1 MYPPQRSIASAS
13 QVLASKTHSTTSST
27 SSLLRQA
34 LSLAWSSPVS
44 PSLTLEWQAHTAT
57 RGFVFL
63 THVPCLNLSSLACK
77 ATAFTNG
84 LTSPLSIKKQ
94 KLKTQ
99 RQSNVAPSLLGD
111 SFSKMLSDCREL
123 MDKWGQTAAGVH
135 PLETAQAPVP
145 TLS

>member
-1 MYPPQRSIASAS
+1 MGCAYFNP
-13 QVLASKTHSTTSST
+13 KD
-27 SSLLRQA
+27 SLSGKRTD
-34 LSLAWSSPVS
+34 V
-44 PSLTLEWQAHTAT
+44 HT
-57 RGFVFL
+57 
-63 THVPCLNLSSLACK
+63 LSSDFNTCAIYETLHTHKIKTLPFPECK
-77 ATAFTNG
+77 RGKASWAVQQ
-84 LTSPLSIKKQ
+84 LRKQVPWLSIKKQ